1 MVHDPNTRGGLQGIC
16 KEEEGPH
23 TNKEDHAYRIKVM
36 GDDGEKDEGDFKTKV
51 WVQLKG
57 VWRRSGNWYPGK
69 H

>member
-1 MVHDPNTRGGLQGIC
+1 MRGKLQGIF

-23 TNKEDHAYRIKVM
+23 TNEEDHAYRIEVM
-36 GDDGEKDEGDFKTKV
+36 GGRREKEEGDLKTKV

-57 VWRRSGNWYPGK
+57 VWRRRGNWYPGQ